1 MNVEFLIHGVMS
13 SGQTW
18 WKQIDTD
25 YYKQFYSGQAEN
37 NLMIVEVVNR
47 PHGIST
53 YYNYLRNNNIQAAR
67 EGAYFGITVRI
78 DGAYCLDVRTM
89 FTMLDNLF
97 QKMVVGTILS
107 PNGSGRYEYTVQSF
121 EAAKDQLEHIEKQ
134 FSSMFTANL
143 TQADLMAISAGQVSK
158 NARININPLEA
169 DSQTVKNLVLQNAK
183 IYTSPSFP
191 SKDNQKAFENVK
203 AQAAA
208 AMTEAKNQVNAA
220 NEETNRQ
227 RANNASLQQ
236 QIHQL
241 TSQVETSKGEIQKLQ
256 QQIKQKDG
264 DRQLKDKIAEI
275 QQPIAQLARLMSA
288 RFPGE
293 AHGMMGRETYHGD
306 HSSHAEGHRQN
317 KIKHW
322 LPWILCAFLT
332 LFLILTLL
340 SMPSKQ
346 EPPTPS
352 IIVETPGQIDT
363 NADFNEVPQEEGVEI
378 KSDNGQAL
386 SEPHVQEG
394 EEARNSDMRT
404 PNGNEE
410 TSQHKDGQKTLQQ

>member
-18 WKQIDTD
+18 WKQTDTD

-78 DGAYCLDVRTM
+78 DGAYCLDVRTV

-121 EAAKDQLEHIEKQ
+121 EAAKDQLERIEKQ

-169 DSQTVKNLVLQNAK
+169 DSLTVKNLVLQNAK

-203 AQAAA
+203 AQSAA

-275 QQPIAQLARLMSA
+275 QQPIAQLARLISA
-288 RFPGE
+288 RFPE
-293 AHGMMGRETYHGD
+293 GD
-306 HSSHAEGHRQN
+306 GVMNRRLSPHSSHPEGRHPN
-317 KIKHW
+317 KLMRW

-332 LFLILTLL
+332 LFLILVLMQK
-340 SMPSKQ
+340 SQ
-346 EPPTPS
+346 EQKTTETTAT
-352 IIVETPGQIDT
+352 VETISQP
-363 NADFNEVPQEEGVEI
+363 
-378 KSDNGQAL
+378 S
-386 SEPHVQEG
+386 
-394 EEARNSDMRT
+394 
-404 PNGNEE
+404 GNEE
-410 TSQHKDGQKTLQQ
+410 INEVDERNEATFPGNKRNSSDQNFKDEAQAIESATHTNSENQKTTPQ

>member
-13 SGQTW
+13 FGQTW
-18 WKQIDTD
+18 WKQTDTD

-78 DGAYCLDVRTM
+78 DGAYCLDVRTV

-121 EAAKDQLEHIEKQ
+121 EAAKDQLERIEKQ

-288 RFPGE
+288 RFPE
-293 AHGMMGRETYHGD
+293 EDSVMNRRSSL
-306 HSSHAEGHRQN
+306 HSSHPEGRHLN
-317 KIKHW
+317 KLMRW

-332 LFLILTLL
+332 LFLILAL
-340 SMPSKQ
+340 MQKRQ
-346 EPPTPS
+346 EQATTETTAT
-352 IIVETPGQIDT
+352 VETVSQPI
-363 NADFNEVPQEEGVEI
+363 
-378 KSDNGQAL
+378 
-386 SEPHVQEG
+386 
-394 EEARNSDMRT
+394 
-404 PNGNEE
+404 GNEE
-410 TSQHKDGQKTLQQ
+410 TNEVDERNEETSPSNTRNPSDQNFKDEAQAIESASHANSDKQKTTQQ